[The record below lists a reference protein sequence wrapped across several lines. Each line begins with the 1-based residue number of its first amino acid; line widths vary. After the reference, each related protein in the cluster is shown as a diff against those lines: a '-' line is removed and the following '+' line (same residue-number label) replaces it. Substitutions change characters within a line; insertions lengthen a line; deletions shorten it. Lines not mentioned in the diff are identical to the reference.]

1 MERIGGHNA
10 TYRDDR
16 DLVSRRPFL
25 VVTDDPLDVF
35 RKLSPV
41 AVGSARGP

>member
-35 RKLSPV
+35 V
-41 AVGSARGP
+41 ASSSRRVRRGP